1 MTEQPKEYYE
11 KKPGFVIK
19 SGTLDAAGK
28 ITDYAMITDN
38 TQGFEYTTDGNK
50 NDFCLK
56 SSMEVCGKEGQD
68 KVPSKVI
75 RAIKGDIIIE
85 ALSGDIVLRGM
96 NIRIEAK
103 DGSGEITINS
113 PKQVSIKSPI
123 INQKGSN
130 INTVASNSASIAAQA
145 TDTVGNLQNSQAS
158 SIDIGQASL
167 LGKLLGV
174 LTKFKQF
181 FA

>member
-1 MTEQPKEYYE
+1 
-11 KKPGFVIK
+11 
-19 SGTLDAAGK
+19 
-28 ITDYAMITDN
+28 
-38 TQGFEYTTDGNK
+38 
-50 NDFCLK
+50 
-56 SSMEVCGKEGQD
+56 
-68 KVPSKVI
+68 
-75 RAIKGDIIIE
+75 
-85 ALSGDIVLRGM
+85 M

-123 INQKGSN
+123 INEKGSN
-130 INTVASNSASIAAQA
+130 VNTVASNSASIAAQA

-181 FA
+181 FE